1 MKITE
6 KMKMTREGLE
16 KYGSINIVVFGDSVT
31 HGAISPG
38 VIDYE
43 SVYWNRLRNKLL
55 QIRNYVPINVIN
67 SAIGG
72 TSAKP
77 SVARFEKQVLKFDP
91 DLLIICFG
99 LNDVNGT
106 LEDYLS
112 SLEYFFEKAKENNID
127 VIYMTPNMLNTYV
140 ADGTYEP
147 NLAYAA
153 KTAEYQNSGKM
164 DLFMSESVKLAKK
177 SGVYVCD
184 CYSEWKK
191 LAQTE
196 DTTQLLANF
205 INHPKREMH
214 ELFANM
220 LFEVIMNNQTINASD
235 ESTMFKSN

>member
-6 KMKMTREGLE
+6 KMKMNREELE
-16 KYGSINIVVFGDSVT
+16 KFGSINIVVFGDSVT
-31 HGAISPG
+31 HGAVSPG

-43 SVYWNRLRNKLL
+43 SVYWNRLRKKLL
-55 QIRNYVPINVIN
+55 NIRNYVPINVIN
-67 SAIGG
+67 AAIGG

-77 SVARFEKQVLKFDP
+77 SIERFEKQVLRFDP

-106 LEDYLS
+106 LEDYLD
-112 SLEYFFEKAKENNID
+112 SLEYFFKKAKENDID
-127 VIYMTPNMLNTYV
+127 TIYMTPNMLNTYV
-140 ADGTYEP
+140 DPKTFEP

-191 LAQTE
+191 LAPTE
-196 DTTQLLANF
+196 DTTQLLANY

-220 LFEVIMNNQTINASD
+220 LYDVIINKETIEASN
-235 ESTMFKSN
+235 ESTMFKTK